1 MVMQIFRE
9 PPLQKLSSVE
19 PGPERTKLLL
29 KKLRLC
35 SVPQAVLLSAAAIHM
50 TASDPSS
57 PGCVC
62 ASSYMYTASV
72 DAYAARQSSTPWSF
86 SPRLGPFPHASV
98 HCNESARPY
107 KT

>member
-62 ASSYMYTASV
+62 ASHTC
-72 DAYAARQSSTPWSF
+72 TPLPLTRT
-86 SPRLGPFPHASV
+86 PRDSQAHPGPFPHASV